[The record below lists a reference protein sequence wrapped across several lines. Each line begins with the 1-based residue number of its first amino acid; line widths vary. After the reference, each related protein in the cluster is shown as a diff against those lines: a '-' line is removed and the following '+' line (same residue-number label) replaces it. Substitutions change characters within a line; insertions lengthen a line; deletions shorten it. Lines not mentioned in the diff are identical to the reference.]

1 MPRLDPSYDPA
12 NALPLGDDKA
22 EGAQGNRDFG
32 FPRLSGPG
40 ASVSLSVA
48 VFLVVLAAGVSYD
61 HAHRLRTQQTGALDM
76 AGGGA
81 VLNGVHA
88 PSPSIMA
95 GLASSTSRVLLAQAR
110 DCARAGRWDCV
121 DEATHAALALD
132 EGEQVVP
139 AMQPLVER
147 NVTPA
152 PLLAAGPG
160 YGTNYGT
167 KNAYRNGTTKVAV
180 HSHGKHHNNHRLYA
194 SRNGR
199 GSAANTQ
206 RASAEFLADLYR
218 H

>member
-1 MPRLDPSYDPA
+1 MPKLDPPYDPA
-12 NALPLGDDKA
+12 NPLPLGDDKA
-22 EGAQGNRDFG
+22 EGAQANRDFG

-76 AGGGA
+76 ADGGA

-132 EGEQVVP
+132 EGEQLAP
-139 AMQPLVER
+139 AMQPPGGR

-152 PLLAAGPG
+152 PLLAAGPA
-160 YGTNYGT
+160 NSA

-206 RASAEFLADLYR
+206 RASPEFLADLYR